1 MTNLDPRTRIIIVF
15 LISSAAIILKE
26 VKSLA
31 LLMAFT
37 LVMCMLSS
45 VPLKKATLRLRKLW
59 YVFIVL
65 AIIQSIFT
73 QGGDTLLAI
82 GSIRLLTTKGLET
95 GISIILRMSIIIYSA
110 LIILIASPL
119 DTVYGLAAM
128 KMPQEIGFMVL
139 LAIKFLPLI
148 REEFMDSVTAVQ
160 LAGADLKRI
169 PFGKKMSLYTYILT
183 PSVAKALRRARY
195 ISLSMEC
202 RGFRAYP
209 TRTYYRKLKLKK
221 SDYAFMAATIASII
235 AVILASW

>member
-1 MTNLDPRTRIIIVF
+1 MMNLDPRTRITIVF
-15 LISSAAIILKE
+15 IVSSAAIILKE
-26 VKSLA
+26 MKSLM
-31 LLMAFT
+31 LLLAFT
-37 LVMCMLSS
+37 LVTCILLS
-45 VPLKKATLRLRKLW
+45 VPLKKATVKLRKLW

-73 QGGDTLLAI
+73 QGGDALLI
-82 GSIRLLTTKGLET
+82 LGGIRLLTTKGLET
-95 GISIILRMSIIIYSA
+95 GISIILRMSIIMYSA

-119 DTVYGLAAM
+119 DMVYGLAAM

-148 REEFMDSVTAVQ
+148 RDEFIDSITAVQ

-169 PFGKKMSLYTYILT
+169 PLGKKISLYTYILT
-183 PSVAKALRRARY
+183 PSVTKALRRARY

-209 TRTYYRKLKLKK
+209 TRTYYRKLNMKK
-221 SDYAFMAATIASII
+221 VDYAIIAATLISITTI
-235 AVILASW
+235 VLM